1 MVPSSR
7 LLWLLGLVAFPAA
20 VVGGIMPGAGVAAFA
35 VVMLVAVVTVADAG
49 LSRGR
54 LDAVRLTT
62 PPLVR
67 LYRERDGSIPIR
79 VDAPAS
85 LRTIHLGVPLAEG
98 FDTPEDIRTLQLD
111 PGGASQIEWAVTP
124 RRRGKYVVDA
134 AYAEAA
140 SALGLWDVRRKVAMD
155 CEVRVYPN
163 LRHADALAALRTGA
177 FGTNLLR
184 QVGKGREFEKLREYT
199 AGDGYDEIHWKASA
213 RRGKPITKVFQ
224 VERTQEIYVVI
235 DAGRLSARMAGREST
250 LERFM
255 QAGLVLG
262 AAAERNGDL
271 FGLAAFSDRL
281 HGFVRARN
289 GKAHYAA
296 CRDALYQL
304 EARAVS
310 PDFDEIA
317 TFLRLKLRR
326 RSLIIFLTELDDP
339 MLSESFIRSVRLLS
353 TQHVV
358 LAGMLKPA
366 DMAPLFGSG
375 GPAVETD
382 RDVYA
387 RLSAHAAW
395 KGLKETEMTLRRQG
409 VWFSLFTP
417 EAICQQ
423 LVNAYAEIKRR
434 QLI

>member
-1 MVPSSR
+1 MVPASR
-7 LLWLLGLVAFPAA
+7 LLWLLALVAFPAA
-20 VVGGIMPGAGVAAFA
+20 VAGGLVPGAGVIASAIVA
-35 VVMLVAVVTVADAG
+35 LVAAIAI
-49 LSRGR
+49 
-54 LDAVRLTT
+54 LDAIMSRSMLDEVRVSA

-67 LYRERDGSIPIR
+67 LYREREDAIPLR
-79 VDAPAS
+79 VDAPAT
-85 LRTIHLGVPLAEG
+85 LRAARLGLPLADG
-98 FDTPEDIRTLQLD
+98 FDTPEDVRLVQLD
-111 PGGASQIEWAVTP
+111 PSGSSAVDWVVTP
-124 RRRGKYVVDA
+124 RRRGRYRIEA
-134 AYAEAA
+134 AYVEGA
-140 SALGLWDVRRKVAMD
+140 SAIGLWDVRRKVPAEF
-155 CEVRVYPN
+155 EVRVYPN
-163 LRHADALAALRTGA
+163 LRHSDALAALRTGA
-177 FGTNLLR
+177 AGTNLLR

-199 AGDGYDEIHWKASA
+199 PGDGYDEIHWKASA

-235 DAGRLSARMAGREST
+235 DAGRLSARMSGREST

-304 EARAVS
+304 EPRAVS
-310 PDFDEIA
+310 PDFDEIT

-326 RSLIIFLTELDDP
+326 RALIIFLTELDDP
-339 MLSESFIRSVRLLS
+339 MLAESFIRSIRLLNA
-353 TQHVV
+353 QHVV
-358 LAGMLKPA
+358 LTGMLKPSDA
-366 DMAPLFGSG
+366 MPLYSG
-375 GPAVETD
+375 GNPVDSE

-423 LVNAYAEIKRR
+423 LVTAYVEIKRR

>member
-1 MVPSSR
+1 MVPAPR
-7 LLWLLGLVAFPAA
+7 LLWLLALVAFPAA
-20 VVGGIMPGAGVAAFA
+20 VAGGLVSGWEIIAIGSVTLLA
-35 VVMLVAVVTVADAG
+35 LVACADAW
-49 LSRGR
+49 LSRNR
-54 LDAVRLTT
+54 LVWVQVSA

-67 LYRERDGSIPIR
+67 LYRAREDHIPLRI
-79 VDAPAS
+79 DAPAELHS
-85 LRTIHLGVPLAEG
+85 IRLGLPLAEG
-98 FDTPEDIRTLQLD
+98 FDTPHDIRDVLLD
-111 PGGASQIEWAVTP
+111 ASGASLLDWTVTP
-124 RRRGKYVVDA
+124 ARRGRYMVEEV
-134 AYAEAA
+134 YAET
-140 SALGLWDVRRKVAMD
+140 SSVLGLWDVRRRVATAF
-155 CEVRVYPN
+155 EIRVYPN

-177 FGTNLLR
+177 LGTNVLR

-199 AGDGYDEIHWKASA
+199 PGDGYEEIHWKASA

-235 DAGRLSARMAGREST
+235 DAGRLSARMSGREST

-255 QAGLVLG
+255 EAGLVLG

-289 GKAHYAA
+289 GKAHYSA

-304 EARAVS
+304 EPRAVS

-326 RSLIIFLTELDDP
+326 RALIVFLTELDDP

-358 LAGMLKPA
+358 LAGMLRPA
-366 DMAPLFGSG
+366 HAGPLFATG
-375 GPAVETD
+375 GVQTD

-395 KGLKETEMTLRRQG
+395 KGMKETEMTLRRQG

-434 QLI
+434 QMI

>member
-1 MVPSSR
+1 MVPSGR
-7 LLWLLGLVAFPAA
+7 LLWMLALVAFPAA
-20 VVGGIMPGAGVAAFA
+20 VAGGLVSGAGVVAFVVVSLAIA
-35 VVMLVAVVTVADAG
+35 VAIVDAS
-49 LSRGR
+49 LSRGL
-54 LDAVRLTT
+54 LDGVRLTL

-67 LYRERDGSIPIR
+67 LYREREGAIPIR
-79 VDAPAS
+79 VDAPPG
-85 LRTIHLGVPLAEG
+85 LRAVRLGLPLADG
-98 FDTPEDIRTLQLD
+98 FDTPEDIRELRLD
-111 PGGASQIEWAVTP
+111 ASGASLADWVVTP
-124 RRRGKYVVDA
+124 RRRGKYALDA
-134 AYAEAA
+134 AYAETS
-140 SALGLWDVRRKVAMD
+140 SAFGFWAVRKRIGL
-155 CEVRVYPN
+155 ESEIRVYPN

-177 FGTNLLR
+177 VGTNLLR

-235 DAGRLSARMAGREST
+235 DAGRLSARMSGREST

-304 EARAVS
+304 EPRAVS
-310 PDFDEIA
+310 PDYDEIA

-326 RSLIIFLTELDDP
+326 RALIIFLTELDDP

-358 LAGMLKPA
+358 LAGMLKPVDA
-366 DMAPLFGSG
+366 APLFGPG
-375 GPAVETD
+375 APVTED

-417 EAICQQ
+417 ESICQQ
-423 LVNAYAEIKRR
+423 LVNAYVEIKTR